1 MKVVVDVLE
10 SRTEPYILVREEEQV
25 LGMLLRPGSIEWGQ
39 RRSEMTRITYDTS
52 ELALCPRHEE
62 MWLRTEGLHV
72 LRLSI
77 SDHALRAARDEESGE
92 IELRPQARFV
102 DTQLGALVAAVH
114 AEMVA
119 GFASG
124 PLFLDSVEQALA
136 VALVDRYAV
145 RHRSVQRYGGG
156 LSPARLRRITELVD
170 AKADDELT
178 LREMA
183 QSVGLSTAHFSRM
196 FRKSTGE
203 SPHQF
208 VLRRR
213 IKRAKAMLGAANS
226 RVLDIAVSCGFK
238 SQQHFARAF
247 RYVCGASPTEYR
259 QELLQRGATD
269 TEDACPPEASTFA
282 PSYITCNDLPHRDDS

>member
-1 MKVVVDVLE
+1 VALATIAQASTESIFNIYRQGVRKMKVVVDALA
-10 SRTEPYILVREEEQV
+10 SSTEPYILMHEEQI
-25 LGMLLRPGSIEWGQ
+25 LGMPLRPGSIECGP
-39 RRSEMTRITYDTS
+39 RRFEMTRIMYDAGD
-52 ELALCPRHEE
+52 LALCARHEQ
-62 MWLRTEGLHV
+62 MWLRTEGLHF

-77 SDHALRAARDEESGE
+77 SDHALRAACDEASGE

-114 AEMVA
+114 VEMA
-119 GFASG
+119 TGFASG

-145 RHRSVQRYGGG
+145 RHRSVRRYGGG
-156 LSPARLRRITELVD
+156 LSPALLRKITELVD
-170 AKADDELT
+170 AKCDDELT
-178 LREMA
+178 LLEMA
-183 QSVGLSTAHFSRM
+183 ESVGLSTAHFSRT

-213 IKRAKAMLGAANS
+213 IKRAKAMLRAANL
-226 RVLDIAVSCGFK
+226 RVVDIAVSCGFK

-247 RYVCGASPTEYR
+247 RYLCGASPTEYR
-259 QELLQRGATD
+259 RELLQRGATD
-269 TEDACPPEASTFA
+269 
-282 PSYITCNDLPHRDDS
+282 